1 MRDGNEAIEE
11 EEEVKLADIEAA
23 LYDDVIM
30 QKEGENN

>member
-1 MRDGNEAIEE
+1 MRDGNEAIE